1 MQEPKNV
8 KQILCKNELSML
20 QNMGMVS
27 ITTCRM
33 VEFMNEFGF
42 AEHTK
47 IFEKNPGVFSK
58 TKLKPFK
65 NSNIHFCL
73 LCIFLIIRNK
83 MNNLTRL

>member
-1 MQEPKNV
+1 
-8 KQILCKNELSML
+8 ML

-47 IFEKNPGVFSK
+47 IFEKNPGVFGQ
-58 TKLKPFK
+58 KPKSFI
-65 NSNIHFCL
+65 NSTILHVVVL
-73 LCIFLIIRNK
+73 VVTIFLDVFSSFLHKIRFT
-83 MNNLTRL
+83 LFCP

>member
-1 MQEPKNV
+1 
-8 KQILCKNELSML
+8 ML

-58 TKLKPFK
+58 QTQTAK
-65 NSNIHFCL
+65 NSNIHFL
-73 LCIFLIIRNK
+73 FVVHF
-83 MNNLTRL
+83 